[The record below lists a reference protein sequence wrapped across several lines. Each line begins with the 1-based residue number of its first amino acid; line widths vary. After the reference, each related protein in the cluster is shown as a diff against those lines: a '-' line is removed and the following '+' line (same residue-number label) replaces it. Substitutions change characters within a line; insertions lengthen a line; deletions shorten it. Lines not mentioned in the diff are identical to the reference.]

1 LPTALKNS
9 TADIYADDTTISYSD
24 HYKISPQAI
33 SNGIQTDMNAL
44 QNWSNINRMTL
55 NERKTKSMLITGKRL
70 DKKLESLDLQIEL
83 NNTTIEQVDVF
94 SLLGLKI
101 DRRLTF
107 DEHIDSLCNKLSQR
121 IGVLRKIKVFLP
133 LEQRILYYNAMIK
146 QPMMYG
152 STVWSACSRE
162 NLERVLRLQKR
173 AARVIL
179 DADMRANSAELF
191 KKLNRLPFFCEV
203 KIQMCV
209 LTHKRLYGE
218 CPAYIKEM
226 LRVNSDIHNRS
237 SRYGS
242 INIVCPRFKRETE
255 GGRTFSVRMSRI
267 WNSLPNELKSIQ
279 NINIFRSSL
288 RTFYID
294 TLKDMNYLKNFK
306 TFYWTIGHKFLLYIC
321 IYLHACYV

>member
-107 DEHIDSLCNKLSQR
+107 DEHIDSLCNKML
-121 IGVLRKIKVFLP
+121 
-133 LEQRILYYNAMIK
+133 

-203 KIQMCV
+203 KIQICV

-306 TFYWTIGHKFLLYIC
+306 TFYSTIGHKFLLYIC
-321 IYLHACYV
+321 IYLHACYT